1 MDAIYPFDTT
11 NGAEAT
17 SGDWVDEDVAQGIEG
32 SVPPARVFSAPQT
45 EILNAIKGVLG
56 ENTPSADDLTQLFQ
70 AIVQAHR
77 ITESKTYYV
86 PGDYDTVQDC
96 LLELSDK
103 IIPSDVEVQIVL
115 GAGDHTIDVSTGP
128 VVLNHPYGSQISIR
142 GQDLLNA
149 FPTYATVDNATAATV
164 EASLRAIF
172 PTRIVVTGAV
182 KAGFYMTGGGFG
194 TIKDILFVGDKTAG
208 QVGFLIGDWLNQ
220 IGTGYTRIEQCW
232 FHNFGNT
239 GLRINY
245 ASAVQA
251 YRVGAT
257 HNTQCGFLAANMSG
271 IQVLDT
277 WIAMYNGYQ
286 GLAITDNSFAELFS
300 GAGDF
305 RSNTKDGIRADN
317 TSNFQSGGATA
328 LRCKANGTYGITASQ
343 GGFAL
348 VYAYDGGTN
357 TSGDLL
363 AQIGATMDVSG
374 SVTTPTCSPTA
385 NASGNQN
392 SYIYSH

>member
-1 MDAIYPFDTT
+1 MKYIQPYGVD
-11 NGAEAT
+11 
-17 SGDWVDEDVAQGIEG
+17 DEDASYVDGDLAAGVSG
-32 SVPPARVFSAPQT
+32 SIPRASSYEMMLRELANLVTAAGLTPDADVF
-45 EILNAIKGVLG
+45 
-56 ENTPSADDLTQLFQ
+56 TQVTDAVIAL
-70 AIVQAHR
+70 HR
-77 ITESKTYYV
+77 ITETTTLYV
-86 PGDYDTVQDC
+86 SGDYDPVQDC
-96 LLELSDK
+96 LLALSDK
-103 IIPSDVEVQIVL
+103 IIPSDVTVEIVL
-115 GAGDHTIDVSTGP
+115 DAGDHTINVSTGP

-142 GQDLLNA
+142 GQALANA
-149 FPTYATVDNATAATV
+149 FPTYATVNDATAANV

-172 PTRIVVTGAV
+172 TTRIVVTGAV

-194 TIKDILFVGDKTAG
+194 TIKDLLFVGDKTAG
-208 QVGFLIGDWLNQ
+208 QVGFLIGDWQNQ

-232 FHNFGNT
+232 FHHFGNT

-257 HNTQCGFLAANMSG
+257 HNTQCGFLAANMSA

-277 WIAMYNGYQ
+277 WISMYNGYQ
-286 GLAITDNSFAELFS
+286 GLSITDNSFAELFS

-305 RSNTKDGIRADN
+305 RNNGYDGISAN
-317 TSNFQSGGATA
+317 NNSNFQSGGATA

-348 VYAYDGGTN
+348 VYTYDGGTN

-374 SVTTPTCSPTA
+374 SVTTPTCSPTV
-385 NASGNQN
+385 NTIGNQN